1 MDNEKNILYFFCFLH
16 TQLLFHYCRTEYIAL
31 FVSRHLS
38 PYANGTINTA
48 VQNAKIIPKI
58 IEIPNENNAPEELIG
73 KSPKDA
79 SVVNA
84 AAKIDWTVLL
94 RFLSQSSPVSSYLN
108 HIFHVEDDKIP

>member
-1 MDNEKNILYFFCFLH
+1 
-16 TQLLFHYCRTEYIAL
+16 
-31 FVSRHLS
+31 LS

-58 IEIPNENNAPEELIG
+58 IEIPNENNAPEELIA

-84 AAKIDWTVLL
+84 AAKID
-94 RFLSQSSPVSSYLN
+94 
-108 HIFHVEDDKIP
+108 